1 MIFSRL
7 MHFILYSSP
16 SLMRYSLIDTLLDF
30 LADLSR
36 EKLGKC
42 CVIVLDIPV
51 ITAVYFVKPH

>member
-1 MIFSRL
+1 LR
-7 MHFILYSSP
+7 FILYSFP
-16 SLMRYSLIDTLLDF
+16 SLVRYSLIDTLLDF

-51 ITAVYFVKPH
+51 ITVVCFVKPH